1 MDDFDKL
8 LNEQLK
14 DEEFKKEWL
23 ASEEE
28 YTIITAMIK
37 ARMNQQLTQKE
48 LASKIGMK
56 QADISKFES
65 GNANPTL
72 QTLQRL
78 ADGLNMN
85 LKLDL
90 IPK

>member
-1 MDDFDKL
+1 MDDFDRL

-85 LKLDL
+85 LKLEL